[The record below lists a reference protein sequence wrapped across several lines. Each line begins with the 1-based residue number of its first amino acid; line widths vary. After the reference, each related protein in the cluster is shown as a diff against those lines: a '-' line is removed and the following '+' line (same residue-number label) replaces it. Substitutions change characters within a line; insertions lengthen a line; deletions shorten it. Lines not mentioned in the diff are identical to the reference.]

1 MQPLQVSSPDQ
12 MQREKESYF
21 MSEELKIIE
30 RMKVWFKS
38 MELDNQERKK
48 NAEYDA
54 TKAYFDGFIQALQLG
69 INHLELLEKIY
80 SEEVK

>member
-1 MQPLQVSSPDQ
+1 
-12 MQREKESYF
+12 

-30 RMKVWFKS
+30 KMKVWFKS

-48 NAEYDA
+48 NAEYET